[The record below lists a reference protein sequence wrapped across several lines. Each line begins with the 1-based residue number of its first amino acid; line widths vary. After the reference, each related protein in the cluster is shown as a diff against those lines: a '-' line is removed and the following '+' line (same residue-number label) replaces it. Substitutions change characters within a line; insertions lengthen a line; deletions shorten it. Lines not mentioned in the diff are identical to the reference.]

1 MDAQIEDLMSLTWT
15 FQGST
20 YELHKTPK
28 SLNAAAQ
35 AAAIDGRYLAE
46 INSEEE
52 NNAIFQQVSSLISTE
67 EFASTTSRDG
77 GGAAYVWIGGS
88 DQDSEGNWQW
98 INSRQTISL
107 SRSEWG
113 SGKRGSEPDGG
124 TFQNGLGLGLENW
137 PRGSS
142 SGTGFGD
149 AGSWNDINTSSALFY
164 VTEQVISLEEA
175 IIEDIQIDPGP
186 PEEATNETSPKIFTI
201 TPPKKF
207 KKKSSMKIKNFNT
220 EIDLIQ
226 IDTASFGIDDI
237 LDPATAQQAEG
248 KKAVKKLAKQD
259 FDFLYDEKKGGLYFN
274 ENGSDKGFGE
284 GGIIAILKGGP
295 DLTSSNLEFI

>member
-1 MDAQIEDLMSLTWT
+1 MSLTWT

-46 INSEEE
+46 IDSEEE

-67 EFASTTSRDG
+67 EFASTTSQDG

-113 SGKRGSEPDGG
+113 SGERGSEPDGG

-142 SGTGFGD
+142 SGTGFGN
-149 AGSWNDINTSSALFY
+149 AGSWNDINISSELFY
-164 VTEQVISLEEA
+164 VTEKVIPQEQT
-175 IIEDIQIDPGP
+175 IIEVI
-186 PEEATNETSPKIFTI
+186 EEIEQEPDLFVEPIASHTWTI
-201 TPPKKF
+201 TTPKKF
-207 KKKSSMKIKNFNT
+207 KKKFADNIIVFDAFSDT
-220 EIDLIQ
+220 LEIDTDSFS
-226 IDTASFGIDDI
+226 IDSS
-237 LDPATAQQAEG
+237 ATFAAG
-248 KKAVKKLAKQD
+248 KNKKTVKKKLAKQG
-259 FDFLYDEKKGGLYFN
+259 FDFLYDQKKGGLYFN
-274 ENGSDKGFGE
+274 ENGSDIGFGD
-284 GGIIAILKGGP
+284 GGIVAILKGAP
-295 DLTSSNLEFI
+295 DLTSGNLEFV